1 MNAASVL
8 LTGLSLRICFTE
20 ELGCDFHHCSDPG
33 QKVKVR
39 WRVKAKYVLNTVRNF
54 VWTNKLYFMT

>member
-8 LTGLSLRICFTE
+8 LTGLSLCICFTE

-33 QKVKVR
+33 QKIM
-39 WRVKAKYVLNTVRNF
+39 F
-54 VWTNKLYFMT
+54 

>member
-20 ELGCDFHHCSDPG
+20 ELGCAVTSTT
-33 QKVKVR
+33 VLIL
-39 WRVKAKYVLNTVRNF
+39 AK
-54 VWTNKLYFMT
+54 K